1 MDHSPWQQVAFF
13 ISAFLLLTFLFS
25 LLFKYGVLDFPLENN
40 VSALAT
46 WPWQLCS
53 LSKWAK
59 SSRMQLAT
67 SRRGREIFS
76 CKPKTGWLSCSGK
89 CINWAGWLFRN
100 MLSGP
105 ALYVDHDDQPNAV
118 YVKQSRTKVGI
129 QVSYLIL
136 CILYPVFNL
145 QTQGYPTH
153 CTGCKNNHQLQR
165 WWWGGDKAEVNLTRF
180 WMKKN
185 NQI

>member
-1 MDHSPWQQVAFF
+1 
-13 ISAFLLLTFLFS
+13 
-25 LLFKYGVLDFPLENN
+25 
-40 VSALAT
+40 
-46 WPWQLCS
+46 
-53 LSKWAK
+53 
-59 SSRMQLAT
+59 
-67 SRRGREIFS
+67 
-76 CKPKTGWLSCSGK
+76 
-89 CINWAGWLFRN
+89 

-153 CTGCKNNHQLQR
+153 CTGGKNNHQLRR

-180 WMKKN
+180 WMKKKQSDLN
-185 NQI
+185 IKQRCPSNTWTYKHMKSALPHSNSWKSANQVCWHSTIVNLLSNIYNLTIKWLFRL